1 MRIYVSVPNQ
11 HHYAFMRKRAHM
23 AYVAEEAAS
32 SVRNEADQAV
42 RVALQEVLQRNEEVE
57 NARLGA
63 EVTAQQAMEMQ
74 AAAVRAAEEHVAR
87 VGQSAEEA
95 LQAHVGAA
103 RRAYEE
109 ELRGQVGAL
118 RSEAEQYVPVK
129 RLCEE
134 RTRKQ
139 RLIYSKLW
147 EKRVKSRLR

>member
-1 MRIYVSVPNQ
+1 M
-11 HHYAFMRKRAHM
+11 
-23 AYVAEEAAS
+23 
-32 SVRNEADQAV
+32 
-42 RVALQEVLQRNEEVE
+42 VLQRNEEVD

-118 RSEAEQYVPVK
+118 RSEAEQYVSEAGRARNRVTEQNVEKTIRDLRAREASLVK
-129 RLCEE
+129 ENEE
-134 RTRKQ
+134 AASYIKQ
-139 RLIYSKLW
+139 AL
-147 EKRVKSRLR
+147 EESRSE